1 MLELDKERYR
11 KIAPK
16 MLEALEKRQFSP
28 HFFDTPTLAAESII
42 EMISPEDTI
51 GIGGSLT
58 LREDLGIVRA
68 LRDNGNMVYDHWEAE
83 GDPVRR
89 LELKRTHRGVDVF
102 LSGINAITSDGILV
116 NLDGG
121 GNRVASLCSGPRRVI
136 AVAGTNKIV
145 ESLDLAIHRT
155 RNHAAILNATRLKR
169 KTPCAETGLCNDCA
183 SPERIC
189 AALVIHFKRPSDIN
203 HFTVILVNEE
213 MGY

>member
-1 MLELDKERYR
+1 MLELEKERYR

-16 MLEALEKRQFSP
+16 MLEALEKRQFNA
-28 HFFDTPTLAAESII
+28 HFIDTPALAAESII
-42 EMISPEDTI
+42 EMVSPEDTI

-58 LREDLGIVRA
+58 LREHLGIVRA
-68 LRDNGNMVYDHWEAE
+68 LRDNDNMVYDHWEAE
-83 GDPVRR
+83 EDPVRR

-169 KTPCAETGLCNDCA
+169 KTPCVETGLCNDCT

-189 AALVIHFKRPSDIN
+189 AALVIHFKKPSDIN